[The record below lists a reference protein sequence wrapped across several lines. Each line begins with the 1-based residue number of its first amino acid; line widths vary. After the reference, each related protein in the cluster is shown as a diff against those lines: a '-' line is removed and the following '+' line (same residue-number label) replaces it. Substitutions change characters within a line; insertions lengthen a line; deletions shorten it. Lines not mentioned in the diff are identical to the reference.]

1 MKKLKS
7 ILSIASVF
15 IALMLAACET
25 MVSDIP
31 EAKLPK
37 AESKLVVN
45 SFISPQMPYINV
57 VVTESIPIFTESD
70 AKEKRIED
78 ATVRISDGV
87 NEVTI
92 PFDPKNKLYSIAQ
105 SKFPISASKTYSL
118 FVSDGKRSVTAQC
131 TVPKQTPVIKSY
143 EIDTM
148 LISNLLYEDTVVT
161 LKMTWQDFPKDT
173 NYYRTSALLDIDY
186 TTLAEKDKQE
196 FTEERISGTYDF
208 FWNWQ
213 SGRNE
218 FISDNQL
225 DGVLFT
231 SATGKASLPHK
242 YEKTLADG
250 KKVIVH
256 PNSKIKAITMEV
268 YNVDKHYYKYHRSQA
283 VSDDTDNPFSEPAII
298 YTNIKGGLGCF
309 GAYNAAQ
316 IKLSYAK

>member
-1 MKKLKS
+1 MKKSSS
-7 ILSIASVF
+7 ISSIAIIV
-15 IALMLAACET
+15 LMLLLTACET

-37 AESKLVVN
+37 TESKLVVH
-45 SFISPQMPYINV
+45 SFISPQSNYINV
-57 VVTESIPIFTESD
+57 VVSESIPLFTQSD
-70 AKEKRIED
+70 ATGNRIEN

-87 NEVTI
+87 NEITI

-118 FVSDGKRSVTAQC
+118 SVSDGKRSVTAHC

-143 EIDTM
+143 EIDMIVT
-148 LISNLLYEDTVVT
+148 SNPLYTDTAVT

-173 NYYRTSALLDIDY
+173 NYYRTSAFMDIDY
-186 TTLAEKDKQE
+186 NIPAETNKKE
-196 FTEERISGTYDF
+196 FTEKRISGTYGF

-213 SGRNE
+213 MGRNE

-225 DGVLFT
+225 DGSLFT
-231 SATGKASLPHK
+231 SPTGRASLPHAQ
-242 YEKTLADG
+242 EKTLANG
-250 KKVIVH
+250 KKITVY
-256 PNSKIKAITMEV
+256 PKTKITAILMEV
-268 YNVDKHYYKYHRSQA
+268 YNVDKHYYKYHRSQT

-316 IKLSYAK
+316 IKIPYAK